1 MNKVLLIS
9 EKTIKKYTLIND
21 NIDGEYLLPAIQMSQ
36 DVDLDT
42 TIGTKLNK
50 KIQDLVLTNEINT
63 EANVHYKKLLE
74 EYITPYLCWLVMAN
88 VQVAVNYKFTNSGMV
103 ENYDENK
110 QRLGY
115 QDSKALSVQYDKY
128 ATAYGAKLKDYLIDN
143 SNLYPEYFAC
153 DNTDNLQLCAIHLP

>member
-63 EANVHYKKLLE
+63 EANVHYKKTFRGIHYTLFM
-74 EYITPYLCWLVMAN
+74 LV
-88 VQVAVNYKFTNSGMV
+88 
-103 ENYDENK
+103 
-110 QRLGY
+110 GY
-115 QDSKALSVQYDKY
+115 GKRTGCSK
-128 ATAYGAKLKDYLIDN
+128 
-143 SNLYPEYFAC
+143 
-153 DNTDNLQLCAIHLP
+153 LQIYQ